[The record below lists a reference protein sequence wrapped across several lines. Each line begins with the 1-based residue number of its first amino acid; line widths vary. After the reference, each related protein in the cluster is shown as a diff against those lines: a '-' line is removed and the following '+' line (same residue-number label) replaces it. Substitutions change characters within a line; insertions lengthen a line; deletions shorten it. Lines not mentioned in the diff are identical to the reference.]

1 MRQFEALKELRMNWD
16 YQLFGKSSKK
26 PRLHS
31 VGLPPELEVLEFFN
45 ELGKDEEVTDL
56 LLNMLEQKNIVARSL
71 KKMIV
76 VEGNNKVLREVK
88 SICKEQGLK
97 LDIIGELDED
107 EEDEEDA
114 DIDEDVD
121 GTTDAEEDSD

>member
-1 MRQFEALKELRMNWD
+1 
-16 YQLFGKSSKK
+16 
-26 PRLHS
+26 
-31 VGLPPELEVLEFFN
+31 
-45 ELGKDEEVTDL
+45 
-56 LLNMLEQKNIVARSL
+56 
-71 KKMIV
+71 MIV

-107 EEDEEDA
+107 EEDEEDEEDA